1 MEIYIEQT
9 AHIDPILLCVTF
21 LVFVLLNA
29 VPGDPVALMMKE
41 KVSADV
47 VARVRAQ
54 MHLDDPWII
63 RYFRFCGI
71 VTRRLGHV
79 L

>member
-1 MEIYIEQT
+1 MINITVRKVIYEVWKYILNRLL
-9 AHIDPILLCVTF
+9 ISIPILLCVTF
-21 LVFVLLNA
+21 LVFVLLNV

-63 RYFRFCGI
+63 
-71 VTRRLGHV
+71 
-79 L
+79 